1 MPTWAA
7 AFCVVLEYVQK
18 NKEKDKETRRQRQGE
33 KEEKTTTTGKE
44 LRRLL
49 FFTSFCSP
57 PPPPP
62 PLHQRNVVEPN
73 LSACAR
79 SGAIVWLYP
88 NIG

>member
-1 MPTWAA
+1 MRIQPLIGSTALHSLRLGTDRGNA
-7 AFCVVLEYVQK
+7 SLGSRVLCRPRIRA
-18 NKEKDKETRRQRQGE
+18 EKQGKRQGE

-62 PLHQRNVVEPN
+62 PRTGVMLLNQT
-73 LSACAR
+73 
-79 SGAIVWLYP
+79 
-88 NIG
+88 